1 MMPMLLLELVRLE
14 KGFSWGGPSYMLGV
28 GGWVLLLFFIF
39 MFCIGGTHKVT
50 SHAVLFVDRTV
61 NGQVYVT

>member
-1 MMPMLLLELVRLE
+1 
-14 KGFSWGGPSYMLGV
+14 MLGV

-61 NGQVYVT
+61 NGQVYVTLGQKQLTHWCIKTGQLECEGFE